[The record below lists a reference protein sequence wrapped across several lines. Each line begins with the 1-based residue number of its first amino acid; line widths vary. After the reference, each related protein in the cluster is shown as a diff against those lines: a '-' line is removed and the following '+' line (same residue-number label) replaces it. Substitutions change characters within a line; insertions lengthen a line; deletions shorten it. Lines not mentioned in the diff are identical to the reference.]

1 MYNALRSPVSI
12 VGCDRT
18 PFQYLTTSVDATNRL
33 AWCFMHALPRPCFT
47 LELLSELKRW
57 TEQLA
62 DTGQESALRDVR
74 YMVMAS
80 KVPGVFN
87 VGGDLNLFQ
96 KLIQTKNR
104 EGLQRYAKACIDALY
119 ANISHFGRDITT
131 IALVQGDA
139 LGGGFETALS
149 CDVLIA
155 ERSAKLGLPE
165 ILFNLFPGMG
175 AYSLLSRKLDTARAE
190 RIILSGTL
198 YSAEQ
203 LYDMGLIDVVVDDG
217 QGERAVYDYI
227 KTENR
232 TRNGIHALRKV
243 KQRCNPIPRS
253 ELDDIVGIWV
263 DTALQLQPRD
273 LKMMDRL
280 VARQSVKTFDSI
292 SRVAA

>member
-18 PFQYLTTSVDATNRL
+18 PFRSLTTSVDAANQL
-33 AWCFMHALPRPCFT
+33 AWCYMHASPRPCFS
-47 LELLSELKRW
+47 LDLLDELKLVGA
-57 TEQLA
+57 QFA
-62 DTGQESALRDVR
+62 DTSPESSYRDVR
-74 YMVMAS
+74 YVVLAS
-80 KVPGVFN
+80 KIPGVFN
-87 VGGDLNLFQ
+87 VGGDLNLF
-96 KLIQTKNR
+96 KELIQNKDR
-104 EGLQRYAKACIDALY
+104 EGLRFYAKACIDILS
-119 ANISHFGRDITT
+119 ANLSHFNRDITT

-139 LGGGFETALS
+139 LGGGFESALS

-227 KTENR
+227 KKENR

-253 ELDDIVGIWV
+253 ELDDVVGIWV

-273 LKMMDRL
+273 IKMMDRL
-280 VARQSVKTFDSI
+280 VGRQSLKTFDSI